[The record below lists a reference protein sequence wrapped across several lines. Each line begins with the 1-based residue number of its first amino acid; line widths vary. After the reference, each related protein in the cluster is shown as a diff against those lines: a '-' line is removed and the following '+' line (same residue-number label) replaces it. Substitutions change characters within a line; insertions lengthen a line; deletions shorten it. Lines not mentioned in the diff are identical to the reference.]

1 MKINKIIQILEEWA
15 PLQYAEDFD
24 NVGLLVGN
32 PNDKVSGILVTH
44 DCLEE
49 VVEEAID
56 RDCNLIVCFHPIL
69 FKGLQKFTG
78 NSHVVRAVRKAI
90 KNDVAIY
97 AIHTAL
103 DNQVHGVSFGL
114 SQALGLTNTSILL
127 PKLNTVKKLNFYV
140 PQAQADQVRNALF
153 TAGAGNLGNYDECSF
168 SSNGKG
174 SFRPSQNSTPYVGKK
189 GKRHIENELQIQM
202 VFQKHLE
209 SQIIETLN
217 LSHPY
222 EEVAYEINSLKN
234 PNQNI
239 GMGIIGH
246 LPKSMKPSSFLSF
259 VKKTLGTP
267 TLRHSH
273 LGTNSIERV
282 ALIGGSG
289 SFAIQDAKRKN
300 ADAYITADLKYH
312 DFYEGNQGFLLV
324 DAGHYETEQHTKKLI
339 LNHLTEKLPNFAIL
353 LSEVDTNPIKYF

>member
-1 MKINKIIQILEEWA
+1 MKIHQITQILEAWA
-15 PLQYAEDFD
+15 PLHYAEDFD

-32 PNDKVSGILVTH
+32 PNDEASGILVTH

-49 VVEEAID
+49 VVDEAID
-56 RDCNLIVCFHPIL
+56 KDCNLIVCFHPIL
-69 FKGLQKFTG
+69 FKGLKRFTG

-103 DNQVHGVSFGL
+103 DNQVYGVSFGL
-114 SQALGLTNTSILL
+114 SQSLGLTNTSVLL
-127 PKLNTVKKLNFYV
+127 PKEDTLKKLNFYV
-140 PQAQADQVRNALF
+140 PKAQADHVRNALF
-153 TAGAGNLGNYDECSF
+153 AAGAGKLGNYDECSF
-168 SSNGKG
+168 SSGGEG

-189 GKRHIENELQIQM
+189 GERHIEDELQIQM
-202 VFQKHLE
+202 VFQKHLT
-209 SQIIETLN
+209 SQIIEAL
-217 LSHPY
+217 LSSHPY
-222 EEVAYEINSLKN
+222 EEVAYEITSLANSNHNL
-234 PNQNI
+234 
-239 GMGIIGH
+239 GMGMIGD
-246 LPKSMKPSSFLSF
+246 LPKSMKPNAFLDF

-273 LGTNSIERV
+273 LGTNDIARV
-282 ALIGGSG
+282 AVLGGSG
-289 SFAIQDAKRKN
+289 SFAIQAAKSKK

-312 DFYEGNQGFLLV
+312 DFYEGNQSFLLV

-353 LSEVDTNPIKYF
+353 LSEVDTNPIKYL